1 MNEEFLKLLLEGLL
15 AALKQVIDDYVI
27 TEVELSFGKLNLAH
41 KLTLEKT
48 IEMLKEINRTI
59 FEKLF
64 CGVGEF
70 IETSSTSEEDS
81 QDYIM

>member
-1 MNEEFLKLLLEGLL
+1 VNEEFLKLLLEGLL

-27 TEVELSFGKLNLAH
+27 TEVELSFGKLNLAQ

-48 IEMLKEINRTI
+48 IDMLKEINKTI

-64 CGVGEF
+64 SGVGEF
-70 IETSSTSEEDS
+70 IETSSTSDEDS
-81 QDYIM
+81 

>member
-27 TEVELSFGKLNLAH
+27 TEVELSFGKLNLAQ

-48 IEMLKEINRTI
+48 IDMLKEINKTI

-64 CGVGEF
+64 SGVGEF
-70 IETSSTSEEDS
+70 IETSSTSDEDS
-81 QDYIM
+81 

>member
-27 TEVELSFGKLNLAH
+27 TEVELSFGKLNLAQ

-48 IEMLKEINRTI
+48 IDMLKEINKTI

-64 CGVGEF
+64 SGVGEF
-70 IETSSTSEEDS
+70 IETSSTSDEDS